1 MDGYILHGNIFDLLK
16 RMITATKFFGD
27 QSVYLIEIEQ
37 CAWTDKA
44 HVPIFCS
51 QYFNKDA
58 DLLHPHIITYMHIF
72 VLHFERALSRAL
84 HWMYQF
90 IADTISDIYIHICI
104 FV

>member
-1 MDGYILHGNIFDLLK
+1 MDEYILHGNIFDLLK

-27 QSVYLIEIEQ
+27 QSVYLIEIKQ

-90 IADTISDIYIHICI
+90 IADTISDIYVHICI